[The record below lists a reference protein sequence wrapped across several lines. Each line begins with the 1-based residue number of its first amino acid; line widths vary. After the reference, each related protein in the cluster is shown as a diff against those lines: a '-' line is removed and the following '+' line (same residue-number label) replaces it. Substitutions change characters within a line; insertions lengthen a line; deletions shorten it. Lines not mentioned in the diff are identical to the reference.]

1 MTDPRVADD
10 QFERYYTERL
20 WELIPS
26 VYRHE
31 DGIAE
36 RPGTLRA
43 FIELIAE
50 QVAVLR
56 RGHDRLWDD
65 AFIDLCDDWAVPYLG
80 DLVGTRMVSA
90 LNKRGRRVD
99 VAKTI
104 YYRRR
109 KGTPRVLEELIAD
122 LTGWDGK
129 VVESFRFLGRHRHRL
144 DPPLPE
150 LLEPARGWADL
161 RSPRL
166 AEQAGGPWDPF
177 AHTADL
183 RRAKGDDGRWNIP
196 RVSFHLF
203 RLGAY
208 RVAGVRPHLRAD
220 GATFTFDPS
229 GRDTALF
236 MPRHRGTGYAW
247 DAWHSAQPWEV
258 PAPMGCR
265 VLGHGEYE
273 LDAALIAAMAT
284 AGTTA
289 PAVAELG
296 RAVGVRFPTEDALH
310 DYLATLGNKVE
321 LLASGNFDR
330 IRRLGLVDD
339 CGKAVLWPDAVAVIL
354 APVPPPLVDV
364 PVRTE
369 RVSSANLAD
378 LTLAPAD
385 LDLIV
390 DPVRGR
396 GKLLVPAAMPAAARV
411 RYCYGFGGAV
421 GAGTYDRRA
430 TVVEVPDRVVP
441 SGGTLA
447 AAHLP
452 VVATR
457 ILGVTELPDSGTYG
471 VAVAP
476 VDIEHLTIQ
485 AANLARPYVRLGGD
499 WVFTAAPGLEAT
511 LVLDGLWIGAR
522 VAARIVLEGAWH
534 QVVIRNTTLDPGGA
548 DLDGLTLHPI
558 PIVVA
563 GPVDELRITSSIV
576 ARIATSGTGAI
587 DQLVVE
593 DSIVASPGAI
603 AIALTPGLTTLRRVT
618 ILGGV
623 DVEQLDASEA
633 IITGHVDV
641 TDTQVG
647 CFRFSA
653 APPGSRLPHPYRWVP
668 WTGGPAFVSMRFGDA
683 GYLWL
688 AEAATDALRRGGE
701 DGTEL
706 GVWNRALNPIK
717 EDSLM
722 RKVEEYLPFGLIPM
736 FIRES

>member
-1 MTDPRVADD
+1 MADQLQADD
-10 QFERYYTERL
+10 QFERYYTEKL

-26 VYRHE
+26 VYRQD
-31 DGIAE
+31 DGLAE
-36 RPGTLRA
+36 RFRTLRA
-43 FIELIAE
+43 FVELIAE

-56 RGHDRLWDD
+56 RSHDRLWDD

-90 LNKRGRRVD
+90 LNRRGRRVD

-144 DPPLPE
+144 DPPLSE
-150 LLEPARGWADL
+150 LLEPARGWAEL

-166 AEQAGGPWDPF
+166 AEQAGGPWDRF

-183 RRAKGDDGRWNIP
+183 RRARGDDGRWNIP

-203 RLGAY
+203 RLGAFP
-208 RVAGVRPHLRAD
+208 VDGVRPHRRAD
-220 GATFTFDPS
+220 AATFTFDPS
-229 GRDTALF
+229 GRDTALY

-247 DAWHSAQPWEV
+247 DAWESAQPWQV

-265 VLGHGEYE
+265 VLGHAEYE
-273 LDAALIAAMAT
+273 LDAALVAAMAI
-284 AGTTA
+284 AGTSA

-296 RAVGVRFPTEDALH
+296 QAIGFGFPTEDALR
-310 DYLATLGNKVE
+310 DYLSTLAHQAE
-321 LLASGNFDR
+321 LLTSGNFDR
-330 IRRLGLVDD
+330 IRVLGLVPD
-339 CGKAVLWPDAVAVIL
+339 CGKAALWPEAVAVVL
-354 APVPPPLVDV
+354 DPATVAAPM
-364 PVRTE
+364 RIE
-369 RVSSANLAD
+369 RVSSAD
-378 LTLAPAD
+378 LTTFTPAPAD
-385 LDLIV
+385 LDLLV

-396 GKLLVPAAMPAAARV
+396 GKLLAPAAVPATARV
-411 RYCYGFGGAV
+411 RYGYGFGGAV

-430 TVVEVPDRVVP
+430 TVVDVPDQVVA
-441 SGGTLA
+441 SGGTVTVGPA
-447 AAHLP
+447 
-452 VVATR
+452 VV
-457 ILGVTELPDSGTYG
+457 GVTELPDSGTYAVAAAA
-471 VAVAP
+471 VAV
-476 VDIEHLTIQ
+476 EHVTIQ
-485 AANLARPYVRLGGD
+485 AANFARPYVRLAGD
-499 WVFTAAPGLEAT
+499 WVFTATPGLEAT

-522 VAARIVLEGAWH
+522 VAARIVLAGAWH
-534 QVVIRNTTLDPGGA
+534 QVVIRHTTLDPGGT
-548 DLDGLTLHPI
+548 DVDGLTLHPI
-558 PIVVA
+558 PIVVT
-563 GPVDELRITSSIV
+563 GPVDELRITSSII
-576 ARIATSGTGAI
+576 ARIATTGAGAI

-603 AIALTPGLTTLRRVT
+603 AIASTPGLTTLRRAT
-618 ILGGV
+618 LLGGV

-633 IITGHVDV
+633 IVTGHVDV

-668 WTGGPAFVSMRFGDA
+668 WDGGPAFVSTRFGDA

-688 AEAATDALRRGGE
+688 ADAASDALRRGGE

-706 GVWNRALNPIK
+706 GVWNRALNSIK

-736 FIRES
+736 FIRET